1 MDWKIR
7 SPRQFAPLGNLSGL
21 GVQIV
26 SGGIF
31 SNTSLLS
38 AVYYYIL
45 HSQSAIASDGPRVKL
60 GSQLV
65 SSENCV
71 RRQVV
76 LSRTLLADSSALSS
90 RAAMARVRLVLTSTD
105 FLGTAVVQRCRWG
118 LCEEFLVQL
127 QFKWPLFTEL
137 VGFSFTEETCC
148 SKLIHATIPRS
159 LPLPQVFQAIQLEIY
174 PRTKSG
180 QQRIP
185 GTKAYAH
192 PCYL

>member
-1 MDWKIR
+1 MNWKIR
-7 SPRQFAPLGNLSGL
+7 SPRQFAPLGN
-21 GVQIV
+21 
-26 SGGIF
+26 
-31 SNTSLLS
+31 LS

-45 HSQSAIASDGPRVKL
+45 HSQSAIASDGPREKL

-65 SSENCV
+65 SSEKLCQTPSCFISDLVSWLICAEQSCRHGQSPIGLDVDRFSWN
-71 RRQVV
+71 
-76 LSRTLLADSSALSS
+76 SGGATLL
-90 RAAMARVRLVLTSTD
+90 V
-105 FLGTAVVQRCRWG
+105 GVVWG
-118 LCEEFLVQL
+118 FLVQL

-137 VGFSFTEETCC
+137 VGFGFTEETCC

-159 LPLPQVFQAIQLEIY
+159 LPLPQVFQAIQLEIS

-185 GTKAYAH
+185 GTKAYSH

>member
-1 MDWKIR
+1 
-7 SPRQFAPLGNLSGL
+7 
-21 GVQIV
+21 
-26 SGGIF
+26 
-31 SNTSLLS
+31 
-38 AVYYYIL
+38 
-45 HSQSAIASDGPRVKL
+45 
-60 GSQLV
+60 
-65 SSENCV
+65 
-71 RRQVV
+71 
-76 LSRTLLADSSALSS
+76 
-90 RAAMARVRLVLTSTD
+90 MARVRLVLTSTD

-192 PCYL
+192 PCYLYRSMKKETLSHHYIFPSACKPSGCEQPIIKSVRNPNEDGRTSVEQVLIIFQKESEHERGGRLEAR